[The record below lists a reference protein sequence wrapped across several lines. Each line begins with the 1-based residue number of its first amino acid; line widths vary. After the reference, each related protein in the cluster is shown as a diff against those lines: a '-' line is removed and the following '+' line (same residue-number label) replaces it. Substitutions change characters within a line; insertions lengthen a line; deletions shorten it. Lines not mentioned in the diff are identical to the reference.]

1 MRYNLPNGIRIY
13 LCVSSRL
20 ERTPTIKLTV
30 TLPRFHHESP
40 IYLLYCRHHTNLF
53 ILTLQFPR
61 FQLFSDPNLGPTDRD
76 WHALFYC
83 WNELF
88 IVWINNKCSFT
99 VQLLNRSLQAHF
111 HLQRST
117 VCHLHVS
124 CYNSLIPWMELLWTF
139 WVMRRPGAC
148 WALIG
153 CFCPMGNQSVHEN
166 TRNPG
171 H

>member
-111 HLQRST
+111 Q
-117 VCHLHVS
+117 V
-124 CYNSLIPWMELLWTF
+124 YSLSPPRVLLLEWHWTTPSSPEWSYYGHSGLWEGPVPAEL
-139 WVMRRPGAC
+139 
-148 WALIG
+148 
-153 CFCPMGNQSVHEN
+153 
-166 TRNPG
+166 
-171 H
+171 